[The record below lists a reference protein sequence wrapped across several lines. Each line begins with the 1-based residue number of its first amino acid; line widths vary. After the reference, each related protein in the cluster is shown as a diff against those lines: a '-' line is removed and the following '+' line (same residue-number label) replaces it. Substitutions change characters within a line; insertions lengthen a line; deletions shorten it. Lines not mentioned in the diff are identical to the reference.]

1 MSVIAKILVVIN
13 LVLAVV
19 FLGASST
26 YLGQKESWKLQK
38 EKVET
43 ELNREITE
51 LKTNLQNTQA
61 QYAEQ
66 QQYTSTAQREAA
78 ERKALLDS
86 KEQEYTRLDVAHNT
100 LLGQVERLSQTA
112 RDLQATIDQL
122 NNDKTTALKDRE
134 TALTEK
140 QAAVDAENSAIA
152 EQRRVEAE
160 LANAQD
166 LAANLEKQIVALT
179 EELDKTKLVVAAYEK
194 EIGPLGPIVGVPKLN
209 AMVSGV
215 DNSLNII
222 MLSIGR
228 DDGVK
233 IGFEFTIYRGNEYVG
248 KVVINRVERDYCSG
262 ESKKPLEK
270 APIQVGDQATTRF

>member
-1 MSVIAKILVVIN
+1 
-13 LVLAVV
+13 
-19 FLGASST
+19 
-26 YLGQKESWKLQK
+26 
-38 EKVET
+38 
-43 ELNREITE
+43 
-51 LKTNLQNTQA
+51 
-61 QYAEQ
+61 
-66 QQYTSTAQREAA
+66 
-78 ERKALLDS
+78 
-86 KEQEYTRLDVAHNT
+86 T

-160 LANAQD
+160 WANSQD
-166 LAANLEKQIVALT
+166 LAANLEKQIVSLT
-179 EELDKTKLVVAAYEK
+179 EELDKAKLLLAAYEK
-194 EIGPLGPIVGVPKLN
+194 EVGPLGPIIGVPKLN

-233 IGFEFTIYRGNEYVG
+233 IGFEFTVYRGNEYIG

-270 APIQVGDQATTRF
+270 GPIQVGDQATTRF

>member
-78 ERKALLDS
+78 ERKAMLDA

-160 LANAQD
+160 WANSQD
-166 LAANLEKQIVALT
+166 LAANLEKQIVSLT
-179 EELDKTKLVVAAYEK
+179 EELDKAKLLLAAYEK
-194 EIGPLGPIVGVPKLN
+194 EVGPLGPIIGVPKLN

-233 IGFEFTIYRGNEYVG
+233 IGFEFTVYRGNEYIG

-270 APIQVGDQATTRF
+270 GPIQVGDQATTRF